1 MFLRKPLLLVT
12 LFLCGT
18 GFLHAHPVPQGNHD
32 RTIEVRLEWDNKAK
46 QVVVLVKYR
55 LEVDEDTVVFDDLK
69 PFRDELDFRLKGLK
83 FYGQFTKLYG
93 PIFAGN
99 LTATA
104 NGKPLTLTYVEGIPE
119 LRDEKGQALGHLR
132 CDFVFRATFLPQKDK
147 DNVFTFKEDNYQL
160 QKGKIDL
167 SLTNVEGIRIK
178 SKIEPDAKLKAK
190 PLTDYLPG
198 DEDRLRQLSTVFTI
212 FTGERPGD
220 ATVRPA
226 ERKASAR
233 FTVSPEIPTSGTP
246 PVMPAKA
253 GSTADDSFLRLFLN
267 SEHGFWVLLLLAMGI
282 GAVHALTPG
291 HGKTLVAAYL
301 VGQQGTVWHALILGL
316 VTTVTHTG
324 VVILLAVI
332 LLFVPRENVE
342 TIQMGLGLA
351 MGLIV
356 TGMGVFLLLRRLAG
370 RAEHIHLGGGHH
382 HHHHGDGNYH
392 HHHHDHNHGHHHHH
406 HEVAPAG
413 PLSTWGIIVLGMSGG
428 IIPCTDAIG
437 ILFITLG
444 TSQFWLAL
452 PMLLAFSAGLAGVLV
467 LIGILVVKGR
477 NFATSKMGERRLVR
491 ALPILSAIFVTV
503 IGIWLCIESVR
514 GHP

>member
-1 MFLRKPLLLVT
+1 MFLRKPFLLGV
-12 LFLCGT
+12 LFLLGT
-18 GFLHAHPVPQGNHD
+18 GSLHAHPVPQGNHD
-32 RTIEVRLEWDNKAK
+32 RTIEVRLDWDAKAK
-46 QVVVLVKYR
+46 QIAVLVKYR

-69 PFRDELDFRLKGLK
+69 PFKDELDFRLKGLK

-104 NGKPLTLTYVEGIPE
+104 NGKPLTFSCVDSAATLK
-119 LRDEKGQALGHLR
+119 DEKDQVLGHLR
-132 CDFVFRATFLPQKDK
+132 CDFIFRAGFSPHKDK
-147 DNVFTFKEDNYQL
+147 DNVFAFKEDNYQL

-167 SLTNVEGIRIK
+167 SLTHADAIKIK
-178 SKIEPDAKLKAK
+178 SKIEPDAKLKTK
-190 PLTDYLPG
+190 PLTEYLPG
-198 DEDRLRQLSTVFTI
+198 DEDKLRELS
-212 FTGERPGD
+212 
-220 ATVRPA
+220 ATLM
-226 ERKASAR
+226 
-233 FTVSPEIPTSGTP
+233 VSSGTQSKEENPNLPKPKEESP
-246 PVMPAKA
+246 PPDRAH
-253 GSTADDSFLRLFLN
+253 DDSFLRLFLN

-342 TIQMGLGLA
+342 TIQMGLGLT

-370 RAEHIHLGGGHH
+370 RADHIHLGGGHH
-382 HHHHGDGNYH
+382 HHHGDGDYHHHHHGDGNHH
-392 HHHHDHNHGHHHHH
+392 HHHHDHEHGHHHD
-406 HEVAPAG
+406 APEAAG

-477 NFATSKMGERRLVR
+477 NFATSKLGEGRLVR
-491 ALPILSAIFVTV
+491 ALPILSAIFVTA
-503 IGIWLCIESVR
+503 IGVWLCVESVR